1 MKVSLI
7 FTPIDINPHNKSV
20 SFRDENLGF
29 VPPLSL
35 LIVAALMEREGVE
48 VDLIDMEAEG
58 LSYSETLERIRVF
71 APDLL
76 GFTVTTWSFHSV
88 LSWINK
94 FKSDTE
100 IPVLVGGEH
109 LRLYPRETMSHNAID
124 FCIVGEAELPL
135 PEFIRAFREG
145 SAFEGIKS
153 LGFRKNGNIVVD
165 RTIQYVEDLD
175 SVPFPARHLIKNE
188 RYENV
193 LSRKKN
199 FTALISSRGCPFN
212 CAFCTHNHQKYRART
227 PENVV
232 DEIEYN
238 LKLYNIRDFDI
249 YDSTFTADEQ
259 RVIRICEEIRR
270 RRLEVGFT
278 VRSRVDVVS
287 KKMIDS
293 LKSAGCHTIL
303 YGIESSNPDILKMM
317 NKRISPEL
325 VMETVN
331 YTKRQGIKTLGFF
344 LFGFPGETRQTIED
358 TITFS
363 LNLPLDYAL
372 FSILLPLPDTE
383 IYSYYREHGLND
395 YWAEYTLDAS
405 KTDLIEFIG
414 TGVTREETSAYALE
428 AYKRFYFRPRIIWN
442 RLSKLASFG
451 EFRRLLS
458 GALGILFSS
467 GPKHKNE

>member
-1 MKVSLI
+1 MKVSLV

-35 LIVAALMEREGVE
+35 MIVAALMEREGVE

-58 LSYSETLERIRVF
+58 LGYPATLERIRSF

-88 LSWINK
+88 LRWITQ
-94 FKSDTE
+94 FKMDTSL
-100 IPVLVGGEH
+100 PVLVGGEH
-109 LRLYPRETMSHNAID
+109 LRLYPHETMTHAAID

-145 SAFEGIKS
+145 RSFDGIQS
-153 LGFRKNGNIVVD
+153 LGFRKDGGVVID
-165 RTIQYVEDLD
+165 RTIRYVEDLN
-175 SVPFPARHLIKNE
+175 SIPFPARHLIKNE

-212 CAFCTHNHQKYRART
+212 CAFCTHTHQKYRVRS

-232 DEIEYN
+232 DEIELN
-238 LKLYNIRDFDI
+238 FKRYNIRDFDI

-270 RRLEVGFT
+270 RRLDVGFT

-287 KKMIDS
+287 GEMIDS
-293 LKSAGCHTIL
+293 LKSAGCHTIM
-303 YGIESSNPDILKMM
+303 YGIESSDPEILKMM
-317 NKRISPEL
+317 NKRISPEQ
-325 VMETVN
+325 VMRTVS
-331 YTKRQGIKTLGFF
+331 YTKQRGIKTLGFF

-358 TITFS
+358 TISFS

-383 IYSYYREHGLND
+383 IYSYYQERGLGD
-395 YWAEYTLDAS
+395 YWAEYTLDGS
-405 KTDLIEFIG
+405 KTELIEFIG
-414 TGVTREETSAYALE
+414 TAVTREETETYAQE
-428 AYKRFYFRPRIIWN
+428 AYRRFYFRPRIIWN
-442 RLSKLASFG
+442 RLKNIGSFG
-451 EFRRLLS
+451 EFRRLFS
-458 GALGILFSS
+458 GALGILVSA
-467 GPKHKNE
+467 GTQEKK